1 MVTYDFTHSF
11 QLAEICGCKFKIRP
25 EELLDKTVFKGVL
38 SICDLWIWVLELVS
52 MAHDRIHEREKM
64 TTNILS
70 HIMGSFS
77 LEVVLNDT
85 LKVENMLKQIK
96 SHVLRRV

>member
-1 MVTYDFTHSF
+1 
-11 QLAEICGCKFKIRP
+11 
-25 EELLDKTVFKGVL
+25 
-38 SICDLWIWVLELVS
+38 

>member
-38 SICDLWIWVLELVS
+38 SICDL
-52 MAHDRIHEREKM
+52 
-64 TTNILS
+64 
-70 HIMGSFS
+70 
-77 LEVVLNDT
+77 
-85 LKVENMLKQIK
+85 
-96 SHVLRRV
+96 